1 MLNVSSNN
9 LFARIQDNRILEW
22 PLTYAEIQERGEPLS
37 LFKVIHYL
45 DKPEQPPFYNFEENI
60 NLDNGT
66 PVVSYKVTAIP
77 LQEILNEVFLNKT
90 GVTGEVYLKEVAF
103 SDIPAP
109 SLKRI
114 FELVRLEVSNRLDA
128 FSQSRYYDNIA
139 TLVTYKDDPDLQ
151 QSLEGNRGL
160 VLRSQCWAAI
170 TRLEARINN
179 GTSLLP
185 RLEEDIFKLLPV
197 LTW

>member
-22 PLTYAEIQERGEPLS
+22 PLTYKEIQDRGEPLS

-45 DKPEQPPFYNFEENI
+45 DKPEQPPFYNLEETI
-60 NLDNGT
+60 SLDNGT

-90 GVTGEVYLKEVAF
+90 GITGEVYLKEVAV
-103 SDIPAP
+103 SDIPSP

-114 FELVRLEVSNRLDA
+114 FELVRSEVSLRLDA
-128 FSQSRYYDNIA
+128 FAQSRYYDNIA

-160 VLRSQCWAAI
+160 ILRSQCWAAI
-170 TRLEARINN
+170 TRLEARVNN
-179 GTSLLP
+179 GISMLP
-185 RLEEDIFKLLPV
+185 RLEEDIFKLLPA

>member
-22 PLTYAEIQERGEPLS
+22 PLSFDEIQARGEPLS

-45 DKPEQPPFYNFEENI
+45 DKPEQPPFYNFEESI

-77 LQEILNEVFLNKT
+77 LQDILNEVFQNKT
-90 GVTGEVYLKEVAF
+90 TITGEIYLKEVPV

-114 FELVRLEVSNRLDA
+114 FELVRLEVSSRLDNFA
-128 FSQSRYYDNIA
+128 QSRYYDNIA

-160 VLRSQCWAAI
+160 VLRSQCWAAV
-170 TRLEARINN
+170 TRLEARVNN
-179 GTSLLP
+179 GTSMLP
-185 RLEEDIFKLLPV
+185 RLEEDIYKLLPA

>member
-22 PLTYAEIQERGEPLS
+22 PLTYSEIKERGEPLS

-45 DKPEQPPFYNFEENI
+45 DKPEQPPFYNLEESI
-60 NLDNGT
+60 KLDNGT
-66 PVVSYKVTAIP
+66 PVVSYKVISIP
-77 LQEILNEVFLNKT
+77 LQEILNEVFLNKSE
-90 GVTGEVYLKEVAF
+90 VSGEVYLKEVTIG
-103 SDIPAP
+103 DIPLT

-114 FELVRLEVSNRLDA
+114 FELVRLEVSSRLDTFA
-128 FSQSRYYDNIA
+128 QTRYYDNIA

-160 VLRSQCWAAI
+160 ILRSQCWAAI
-170 TRLEARINN
+170 TRLEARVNN
-179 GTSLLP
+179 GTSMLP
-185 RLEEDIFKLLPV
+185 RLEEDIFKLLPA